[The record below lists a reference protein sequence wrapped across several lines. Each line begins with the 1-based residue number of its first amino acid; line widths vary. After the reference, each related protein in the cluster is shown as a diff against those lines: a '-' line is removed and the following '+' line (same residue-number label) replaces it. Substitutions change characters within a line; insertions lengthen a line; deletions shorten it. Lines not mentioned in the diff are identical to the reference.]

1 MVKEQV
7 SMRAVNKL
15 NLAVLA
21 LVGCVAL
28 FVVWHNREPESNVVF
43 QQNISRVKV
52 GAQAGLL
59 APSFTLQGTDGSTY
73 RVGGIR
79 EKAVILNF
87 WASWCDPCKEEAP
100 ELNAMATK
108 YREVLDIYGIN
119 VSGQDYK
126 PNAERFIK
134 KYALV
139 FPVMYDLKD
148 EVYKQYNG
156 AVFPTNVLI
165 DKNGVISEIILGVL
179 SPAELEEKI
188 IKLTES

>member
-59 APSFTLQGTDGSTY
+59 APSFSLQGTDGSTY

-179 SPAELEEKI
+179 SPEELEEKI